1 MKEMPDTLGIIIS
14 WLDADTSIT
23 AVIASTLTGY
33 ATGDSWVRVVESP
46 GNQIL
51 EGLLAAPRFDFNVYS
66 ETVEQARTLAMKVQ
80 RSVLQM
86 KGHTTTDAV
95 ITNVSTAVTP
105 FDFTDLINGAP
116 RYVLTMEVFVRPN

>member
-1 MKEMPDTLGIIIS
+1 MKEMPDTLGIVIS

-23 AVIASTLTGY
+23 ATVASTLTGY
-33 ATGDSWVRVVESP
+33 TAGDSWIRVVESP

-66 ETVEQARTLAMKVQ
+66 ETVEQARALAFKVQ
-80 RSVLQM
+80 RSVLEM
-86 KGHTTTDAV
+86 KGHTTASAV
-95 ITNVSTAVTP
+95 ITKVSTSVTP
-105 FDFTDLINGAP
+105 FDFTDFINGAP